1 MNRTLWAA
9 AVIAVAF
16 VATAQA
22 EERISRPAQAAYL
35 QGEIRKAQQAF
46 VARVAA
52 LSGVPEARIR
62 EWVPTDGRDVPPKVS
77 ILPALQ
83 RERAAPFTEE
93 ERQAINAAE
102 QERFDAIARARHEA
116 LKK

>member
-1 MNRTLWAA
+1 MQKTLWAA
-9 AVIAVAF
+9 ILAAACVTGAL
-16 VATAQA
+16 A

-46 VARVAA
+46 VARIATV
-52 LSGVPEARIR
+52 SGVPESRIR
-62 EWVPTDGRDVPPKVS
+62 EWVPTDGRDVPPKLN

-83 RERAAPFTEE
+83 RERSKPFTDE

-102 QERFDAIARARHEA
+102 QDRFDAIARARQEA